1 MNVVVLGG
9 SGFMGSHVCD
19 ALSQKGHNVKIFD
32 LKKAKINL
40 KNRRFAA
47 KNRTIQKNFT

>member
-19 ALSQKGHNVKIFD
+19 ALSKKGHNVKIFD
-32 LKKAKINL
+32 LKKSKWIKKI
-40 KNRRFAA
+40 K
-47 KNRTIQKNFT
+47 K